1 MSAGIYKMLCEQGA
15 TFNLVLTW
23 RNPDG
28 TPIDLTGYAAVMRVA
43 ATKGGTLLLNPT
55 TQNGQITLGGA
66 LGTVM
71 IDLSNTVTAA
81 LTPGQC
87 VYELDL
93 ISPSGMVTRLVE
105 GPFIIDAQV

>member
-28 TPIDLTGYAAVMRVA
+28 TPIDLTNYSAEMRVA
-43 ATKGGTLLLNPT
+43 KSKGGTLVLNPST
-55 TQNGQITLGGA
+55 ANGQIVLGNE

-71 IDLSNTVTAA
+71 IDVDADTTSELIA
-81 LTPGQC
+81 GQY

-93 ISPSGMVTRLVE
+93 DSNGGQVTRLVE
-105 GPFIIDAQV
+105 GPFLIDGKV